1 MQFWLKP
8 FWLKPFGLKGRSGSC
23 LSHARGIHPMDA
35 VVLRV
40 GKIKVHAVR
49 REGFLLIPLKP
60 MEWQPFQRPM
70 LCSRKLLRRKFRPQ
84 MRWWMQKLHKPSNQ
98 RGARMRSLFPAGTQI
113 SLGIPSSSDV
123 QIPESQDFLDIQARI
138 LGRQHGNSGSFLQ
151 PWNQKH
157 KAVRELLWKVFARP
171 AAQAQ
176 PNGWLEIK
184 PMPWPWDSQVLETKP
199 GKICGLKK
207 GHAHGQR
214 QAGGLPKGHALMHIS
229 HLLCVTSA
237 CTMSKKMCAFLQQ
250 QLWLLN
256 FYLAK
261 KQ

>member
-1 MQFWLKP
+1 MSSSLGHLLWHRGKCRLFHDRGWIWCSSACHAEMLAA
-8 FWLKPFGLKGRSGSC
+8 LCLAAGSC
-23 LSHARGIHPMDA
+23 HKG
-35 VVLRV
+35 
-40 GKIKVHAVR
+40 
-49 REGFLLIPLKP
+49 LLV
-60 MEWQPFQRPM
+60 
-70 LCSRKLLRRKFRPQ
+70 
-84 MRWWMQKLHKPSNQ
+84 
-98 RGARMRSLFPAGTQI
+98 PAGTQI

-151 PWNQKH
+151 PWNQEH

-184 PMPWPWDSQVLETKP
+184 PMPWPWASQLLETKP

-207 GHAHGQR
+207 GHAQGQR
-214 QAGGLPKGHALMHIS
+214 QAGGLQKGHALIHIS

-237 CTMSKKMCAFLQQ
+237 CIMSKKMRALLQQ
-250 QLWLLN
+250 QL
-256 FYLAK
+256 YDY
-261 KQ
+261 